1 LASLNDA
8 TGLPRLATILSALL
22 LAALVY
28 APAVCRG
35 ETLQT
40 TIEAIAGKTPM
51 NRAQLGVFAIEAS
64 SGRVLASRQA
74 DHEFIPASAFKLLL
88 AATALD
94 TLGPQFRFTTQLL
107 ARGEIAEGRLN
118 GDLILV
124 GGGDPVLSSADLAG
138 AAAAVAGGGIHQVGG
153 SAFADDTL
161 YDGVR
166 WGPDWPWDGTPFYY
180 AAPIQALA
188 IDEGTMTVVIK
199 PGSRDGDPV
208 SAEITPPALGYTIG
222 SRAVMASVPDDDPAR
237 CSRRLGTT
245 QILIVGRMP
254 LGAAPQTLYC
264 AVEDSSD
271 YALRRLRFE
280 LNAAHVSVG
289 VTPLGSPPPNPPHDF
304 IDQGPMPAPLTQRY
318 PGAHMLWAHQS
329 PPLLELL
336 HTMLTESDNFIAEH
350 ILKMLAVRALHQRG
364 SFIGGATVE
373 QRFAVR
379 LGIDKDAIDVNDG
392 SGLSPADRITPH
404 GLVTILRWVAR
415 QPYGADFVNALPRAG
430 LDGTLANRLTG
441 TDAVG
446 RVHAKSGYMQHT
458 IVLAGYADT
467 LHHGRVLF
475 AVMVG
480 DATGDAVPYFDLEDQ
495 IVSALVDLR

>member
-1 LASLNDA
+1 
-8 TGLPRLATILSALL
+8 
-22 LAALVY
+22 
-28 APAVCRG
+28 
-35 ETLQT
+35 
-40 TIEAIAGKTPM
+40 M

-64 SGRVLASRQA
+64 TGRVLATRQA
-74 DHEFIPASAFKLLL
+74 DRTFIPASAFKLLL
-88 AATALD
+88 SSAALD
-94 TLGPQFRFTTQLL
+94 TLGPQFRFTTEVL
-107 ARGEIAEGRLN
+107 ARGNLAGGHLA
-118 GDLILV
+118 GDVILV
-124 GGGDPVLSSADLAG
+124 GGGDPVLSSADLA
-138 AAAAVAGGGIHQVGG
+138 AAASAVSADGIRQVDGT
-153 SAFADDTL
+153 ALADDTL

-166 WGPDWPWDGTPFYY
+166 WGPDWPWDATPFYY

-188 IDEGTMTVVIK
+188 IDEGTMTILIK
-199 PGSRDGDPV
+199 PGIRDGDPITG
-208 SAEITPPALGYTIG
+208 EIAPPALGYTIS
-222 SRAVMASVPDDDPAR
+222 SRAVMASVTDDDPAR
-237 CSRRLGTT
+237 CSRRLGGT

-254 LGAAPQTLYC
+254 LGAAAQTAHC
-264 AVEDSSD
+264 AVEDSSE

-280 LNAAHVSVG
+280 LAAVPVTVG
-289 VTPLGSPPPNPPHDF
+289 AAPLGPQPADLPHDF
-304 IDQGPMPAPLTQRY
+304 IDQGPAPAPLFQRY
-318 PGAHMLWAHQS
+318 PGARVLWAHQS

-350 ILKMLAVRALHQRG
+350 ILKMLAVRKLHQRG

-379 LGIDKDAIDVNDG
+379 LGIDKDALDVNDG

-404 GLVTILRWVAR
+404 ALVTILRWTAR
-415 QPYGADFVNALPRAG
+415 QPYGNDFISALPRAG
-430 LDGTLANRLTG
+430 LEGTLSNRLNG

-480 DATGDAVPYFDLEDQ
+480 DATGDVVPYFDLEDE
-495 IVSALVDLR
+495 IVSDLVDLQ

>member
-1 LASLNDA
+1 MTDWPGSL
-8 TGLPRLATILSALL
+8 RLATVLSATL
-22 LAALVY
+22 LAAASAC
-28 APAVCRG
+28 APAICYG
-35 ETLQT
+35 DTLQAK
-40 TIEAIAGKTPM
+40 IDAIAGRAPM

-74 DHEFIPASAFKLLL
+74 DHEFVPASAFKLLL

-94 TLGPQFRFTTQLL
+94 TLSAQYRFTTQVL
-107 ARGEIAEGRLN
+107 ARGGVEGNRLG

-124 GGGDPVLSSADLAG
+124 GGGDPVLSSTDLAG
-138 AAAAVAGGGIHQVGG
+138 AAAAVSGDGIRQIGGGV
-153 SAFADDTL
+153 FADDTL

-208 SAEITPPALGYTIG
+208 SAEITPPALGYSIA
-222 SRAVMASVPDDDPAR
+222 SRAAMAAIPDDDPAR

-254 LGAAPQTLYC
+254 LGAAQQTLHC
-264 AVEDSSD
+264 AVEDSSE

-280 LNAAHVSVG
+280 LAAAGVSIGAV
-289 VTPLGSPPPNPPHDF
+289 PLGSPPPDLPHDF
-304 IDQGPMPAPLTQRY
+304 IDQGPMPAPLSQRY
-318 PGAHMLWAHQS
+318 PGARILWAHQS
-329 PPLLELL
+329 PPLIDLL

-350 ILKMLAVRALHQRG
+350 ILKMLAVHKLHQRG

-404 GLVTILRWVAR
+404 ALVTILRWTAR
-415 QPYGADFVNALPRAG
+415 QPFGADFVNALPRAG
-430 LDGTLANRLTG
+430 LEGTLAGRLTG

-480 DATGDAVPYFDLEDQ
+480 DATGDVVPYFDLEDQ
-495 IVSALVDLR
+495 IVSAIVDLP